1 MLSISLILKFLA
13 ENLKEDTR
21 DADGAVPAGELKVAV
36 HVRIR
41 FAEANHVVEEGRDS
55 HTSHDSAVFGGGL
68 ISGARS

>member
-36 HVRIR
+36 QVRIR
-41 FAEANHVVEEGRDS
+41 FAEANHVVEEG
-55 HTSHDSAVFGGGL
+55 
-68 ISGARS
+68 